1 MSFTYLVNEHDP
13 APRKYILSYSE
24 LREHYHRFVNMT
36 DEEFLK
42 NLPSAAHLACVI
54 SWLKEGGQWAV
65 ADTGIVHELIH
76 LIESGPSYGDGG
88 VLHEIRDTFK
98 RTLLLA

>member
-1 MSFTYLVNEHDP
+1 MSFTYLVNEHSDR
-13 APRKYILSYSE
+13 PRKYVLSYSE
-24 LREHYHRFVNMT
+24 LREQYHRFVDMT

-42 NLPSAAHLACVI
+42 NLPQAAHLACVI
-54 SWLKEGGQWAV
+54 SWLKESGQGAV

-76 LIESGPSYGDGG
+76 LIESGPEYGNGG

-98 RTLLLA
+98 NALKLD